1 MYFRLSS
8 ALDFI
13 NLLSYDLHG
22 QWEPVTGHHTALYPG
37 STDVGD
43 NAFLTVVSD
52 SKSVE
57 NLSNFTELISTQK
70 SLQTKHNNSASVR
83 TKEKKKKKNQI
94 THQVTHVPSVIGIL
108 LSFCLA
114 GKRYRYLCWLYET
127 GSGVSRAQLHRTA

>member
-70 SLQTKHNNSASVR
+70 SLQATHNNSASVR
-83 TKEKKKKKNQI
+83 TKEKKKKKESNYSSSYSCAI
-94 THQVTHVPSVIGIL
+94 CDWYPTLVL
-108 LSFCLA
+108 LSRKTLPLFVLA
-114 GKRYRYLCWLYET
+114 L
-127 GSGVSRAQLHRTA
+127 